1 MTENTH
7 YKCTEFQERA
17 KFGVHY

>member
-17 KFGVHY
+17 KFCVHY